1 LSDEIEKNN
10 GSVENRNEKVEQ
22 LLVPSSLEV
31 GADGVDKY
39 IISKRITKMDEPRL
53 FNDEE
58 LLEKKIIFANS
69 PHRQELNTFRNLRTK
84 LLELS
89 KGQNFSIVVSSPQ
102 PEGGTSFIATN
113 LAAAFALDTSKTA
126 VIIDCHIRHP
136 SLHETFELF
145 PEYGLTD
152 FLESPDLGIGSIIYP
167 SGIKR
172 LRVIPAGQKRES
184 GAEFFTSFRMKQFL
198 NAVKKR
204 YPDRFIIIDSPSVI
218 ESPDSKI
225 LSELCNYTLL
235 VIPRGKLTESTILE
249 AASAYSPEKLAGVVF
264 ND

>member
-1 LSDEIEKNN
+1 MTDDIEKK
-10 GSVENRNEKVEQ
+10 SSSLEKRRESVEQ
-22 LLVPSSLEV
+22 LLVPSSMEV
-31 GADGVDKY
+31 GPDGVDKY

-53 FNDEE
+53 FNDDE

-69 PHRQELNTFRNLRTK
+69 PHRQDLNTFRTLRTK

-89 KGQNFSIVVSSPQ
+89 KGQNFSIVVTSPQ
-102 PEGGTSFIATN
+102 PEGGTSFIAAN

-136 SLHETFELF
+136 SLHEIFDLF

-172 LRVIPAGQKRES
+172 LRVIPAGQQRES

-204 YPDRFIIIDSPSVI
+204 YPDRFIIIDAPSVI

-235 VIPRGKLTESTILE
+235 VVPKGKLTESTIQE
-249 AASAYSPEKLAGVVF
+249 AVSAFNPDKLAGVVF
-264 ND
+264 NG